1 MSTNFSLA
9 AGELQLTLFYQ
20 LLLEPPAKAYCL
32 WWGTLRAR
40 RQLERQTR
48 EPGLSPPTQHI
59 LRDINWLT
67 EFVMGSKREPTG
79 LRPLAGAPFQ
89 NDQGVFSWLAD
100 AGTPGSPTGPP
111 QGRYAQQPAVRANQ
125 APGESAVW
133 HIPRPALKDAA
144 LARSAVAGRVAS
156 DRPGVGRA
164 VSVGD

>member
-9 AGELQLTLFYQ
+9 AGGLPLTLFYQ

-79 LRPLAGAPFQ
+79 PRPLAGAPLQ
-89 NDQGVFSWLAD
+89 TSR
-100 AGTPGSPTGPP
+100 GS
-111 QGRYAQQPAVRANQ
+111 
-125 APGESAVW
+125 
-133 HIPRPALKDAA
+133 
-144 LARSAVAGRVAS
+144 
-156 DRPGVGRA
+156 
-164 VSVGD
+164 SVGLPAQERRDLQLVFLRDVMHSSLPSERIKGLVSRPFGIFRDRL